1 MTIAQLREDLMQ
13 LTQVE
18 LLKQLAL
25 YNSLSS
31 KGVRDEIMITLLE
44 DELFVRET
52 VVM

>member
-13 LTQVE
+13 LTEVE
-18 LLKQLAL
+18 LLTQLES
-25 YNSLSS
+25 YKSLQS

-52 VVM
+52 VVI